1 MDGVTH
7 IYTLLSA
14 PWCAWTMLS
23 LLLFA
28 FLAEVFQPGIVTQS
42 PSVVFS
48 RGDRVYK
55 DSPSNFP
62 GLLFISLF
70 RLGVLSMALCL
81 CFCTLNHVPF
91 SAFWITA
98 GLIVAVGLVK
108 TGICAL
114 LDYTFLLSRR
124 FGAAHEAYS
133 NLITVTTVAL
143 YPVLLILLHCHST
156 IATTAAHGAFLL
168 IG

>member
-91 SAFWITA
+91 LAFWVTA

-124 FGAAHEAYS
+124 
-133 NLITVTTVAL
+133 LRMR
-143 YPVLLILLHCHST
+143 P
-156 IATTAAHGAFLL
+156 IATSSPSRPSLCIRSCSSSCIVIVPSRRCGR
-168 IG
+168 